1 MRTKN
6 LRRAPFYILSV
17 GNALLMMAVVILND
31 FCDSSYSCLHTF
43 TKVLP
48 TPWLRT
54 LHILITGM
62 MEGVMSNILTT
73 VLFLG
78 NTFVFQVDYLRGLI
92 TLESLV
98 VLCLVI

>member
-43 TKVLP
+43 TKVSRIF
-48 TPWLRT
+48 TACVCVS
-54 LHILITGM
+54 ILEST
-62 MEGVMSNILTT
+62 ILTA
-73 VLFLG
+73 VMFIC
-78 NTFVFQVDYLRGLI
+78 QVDYLRGLI

-98 VLCLVI
+98 VLCLVISRLQIST

>member
-1 MRTKN
+1 
-6 LRRAPFYILSV
+6 
-17 GNALLMMAVVILND
+17 MMAVVILND

-48 TPWLRT
+48 STYT
-54 LHILITGM
+54 LAKNFAHSNSLTGM
-62 MEGVMSNILTT
+62 MEGVMSNILT

-78 NTFVFQVDYLRGLI
+78 NAFVFQVDYLRGLI

>member
-1 MRTKN
+1 
-6 LRRAPFYILSV
+6 
-17 GNALLMMAVVILND
+17 MMAVVILND

-48 TPWLRT
+48 STYT
-54 LHILITGM
+54 LAKNFVHSYSLTGM
-62 MEGVMSNILTT
+62 MKGVMSNILTT

-78 NTFVFQVDYLRGLI
+78 NAFVFQVDYLRGLI